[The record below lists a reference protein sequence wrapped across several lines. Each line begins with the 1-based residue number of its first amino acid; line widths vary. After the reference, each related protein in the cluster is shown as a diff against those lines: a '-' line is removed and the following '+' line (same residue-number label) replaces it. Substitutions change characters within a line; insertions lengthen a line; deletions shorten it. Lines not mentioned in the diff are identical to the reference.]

1 MNTCC
6 ILKSILGYQVSDDIT
21 DSYERYPRNALP
33 NPDFWH
39 RKFTITYR
47 HLYNGVCP
55 GRSHLT
61 QGRSTY
67 WRDRKRNKY
76 WITVY
81 MHYQTWTNTNVTW
94 RKTKDERRRIWIFT
108 KCIKS
113 HCFNPH
119 FTQNLYRH
127 ISKIENNNLP
137 VSDLVRWERYSIYQS
152 RSYVSVRQYSLQS
165 ACMHLAC
172 TLHAPELKSS
182 NFLYPVCITYTSAIF
197 IRTLTGFIFE

>member
-1 MNTCC
+1 VNTCC

-94 RKTKDERRRIWIFT
+94 RKTKDEE
-108 KCIKS
+108 
-113 HCFNPH
+113 
-119 FTQNLYRH
+119 Y
-127 ISKIENNNLP
+127 E
-137 VSDLVRWERYSIYQS
+137 
-152 RSYVSVRQYSLQS
+152 YSLNVLNLIVS
-165 ACMHLAC
+165 IH
-172 TLHAPELKSS
+172 TSHKTYIDIFPRLKTTI
-182 NFLYPVCITYTSAIF
+182 CRCQI
-197 IRTLTGFIFE
+197 

>member
-1 MNTCC
+1 MISRT
-6 ILKSILGYQVSDDIT
+6 
-21 DSYERYPRNALP
+21 
-33 NPDFWH
+33 H
-39 RKFTITYR
+39 
-47 HLYNGVCP
+47 
-55 GRSHLT
+55 
-61 QGRSTY
+61 
-67 WRDRKRNKY
+67 
-76 WITVY
+76 
-81 MHYQTWTNTNVTW
+81 MNVTRAMPCQIRISGTVSLLLPIDIYIMGCVQEDLTW
-94 RKTKDERRRIWIFT
+94 HKVDRLIDVTGNVINTELQFTCTTKHEQTLCHMTKNERRRIWIFT

-137 VSDLVRWERYSIYQS
+137 VSDLVRWERCSIYQS